1 MRSKYFDELGLS
13 EYPYPYNQS
22 DYPTAGNQEG
32 YPTVENQEGYMTA
45 GNQEDYFADKRDT
58 YSLDSTF
65 VAWWYEHLCLYRDIN
80 CIDMNYH
87 KFEID
92 GETLTFGQCV
102 DRMIEDCKGL
112 LQQFDENFLDRDDGL
127 KDDLFKV
134 LKECFWCL
142 WW

>member
-13 EYPYPYNQS
+13 EYPYPYNQE
-22 DYPTAGNQEG
+22 DYPTVDNQS
-32 YPTVENQEGYMTA
+32 
-45 GNQEDYFADKRDT
+45 DCFADKRDT
-58 YSLDSTF
+58 YSLDLTF

-80 CIDMNYH
+80 CIDTSYH

-92 GETLTFGQCV
+92 GETLTFGQCI

-112 LQQFDENFLDRDDGL
+112 LQQLDKSFFVVDNEL

>member
-1 MRSKYFDELGLS
+1 
-13 EYPYPYNQS
+13 
-22 DYPTAGNQEG
+22 
-32 YPTVENQEGYMTA
+32 
-45 GNQEDYFADKRDT
+45 
-58 YSLDSTF
+58 
-65 VAWWYEHLCLYRDIN
+65 
-80 CIDMNYH
+80 MNYH

-92 GETLTFGQCV
+92 GETLTLGQCV

-112 LQQFDENFLDRDDGL
+112 LQQFDKDFLAVDNGL

>member
-1 MRSKYFDELGLS
+1 MKSKYFDELGLS
-13 EYPYPYNQS
+13 EYPYPYNQEG
-22 DYPTAGNQEG
+22 YLTADNQEE
-32 YPTVENQEGYMTA
+32 YPTVENQEGH
-45 GNQEDYFADKRDT
+45 FADKRDT
-58 YSLDSTF
+58 YSLNSTF

-92 GETLTFGQCV
+92 GETLTLGQCV

-112 LQQFDENFLDRDDGL
+112 LQQFDKNFLAVDNGL